1 MEVVEKMVAK
11 MCVLGMLHPRGKHLV
26 KQKKRKKTKIHISK
40 ELESSMDLGF
50 DVRTTGKSHPFF
62 FMKFHVLPSTHR
74 ASFPGYFTLP
84 SR

>member
-1 MEVVEKMVAK
+1 MRPRYAAPQMQFTSEAK
-11 MCVLGMLHPRGKHLV
+11 ERE
-26 KQKKRKKTKIHISK
+26 KTKPHISK
-40 ELESSMDLGF
+40 ELQSSMDLGF